1 MEEYSLSG
9 THVKS
14 DSRRRASASSLHRSF
29 LFDGGDGKPDDGDDQ
44 MKERMRTSDIVHA
57 GIYQNP
63 KKQLILAEFSN
74 SPWTP
79 DVVGCSTMQ

>member
-44 MKERMRTSDIVHA
+44 MKEKDEDIGHRA
-57 GIYQNP
+57 CRHISNP

-74 SPWTP
+74 SPWTAYKSMRP
-79 DVVGCSTMQ
+79 SIL